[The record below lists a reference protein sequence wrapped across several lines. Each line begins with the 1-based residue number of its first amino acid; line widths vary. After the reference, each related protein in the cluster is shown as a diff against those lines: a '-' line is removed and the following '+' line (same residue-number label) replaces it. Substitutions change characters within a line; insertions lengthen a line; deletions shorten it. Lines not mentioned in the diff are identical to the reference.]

1 MVLVA
6 LEGRKAATV
15 REFHEGE
22 LPAQFYLWRLRAKIH
37 CALLPPGQL
46 GQPVRGRRGEV
57 SAAARGGRG
66 SPSPARADPSAG
78 RGLRQ
83 VKTERGKARRLAG
96 SHRCPSDLRYRGY
109 CVLPPEGCRI
119 EYGTPDPKKVRLVE
133 D

>member
-1 MVLVA
+1 M
-6 LEGRKAATV
+6 
-15 REFHEGE
+15 
-22 LPAQFYLWRLRAKIH
+22 
-37 CALLPPGQL
+37 
-46 GQPVRGRRGEV
+46 

-66 SPSPARADPSAG
+66 SPSPARADPSVG

-109 CVLPPEGCRI
+109 SVLPPEGCRI